1 MAIDL
6 HGYKRILVYG
16 GSFDPPHRL
25 HTVLPNVVASAI
37 KADLIA
43 YVPAGRAPH
52 KLDREQTDPV
62 HRLAMLRIAIEHTH
76 HQVPTTILT
85 DEIDR
90 DPGQPS
96 YTVDTLEALHRRIDK
111 DAELRLLIGG
121 DQLQIFKTW
130 RDWQRVIELA
140 EPVVVVR
147 PPDTKESLLASL
159 PDEEQQAWSK
169 RFVKAAEIDFSS
181 TQIREL
187 KSKDESIEGYVVTNV
202 ANYIDEHKLYQ

>member
-1 MAIDL
+1 M
-6 HGYKRILVYG
+6 VYG

-25 HTVLPNVVASAI
+25 HTVLPEVVAKAI
-37 KADLIA
+37 GADLIL

-62 HRLAMLRIAIEHTH
+62 HRLAMLKIAIARKH
-76 HQVPTTILT
+76 HHVPTAILT

-90 DPGQPS
+90 NPGQPS
-96 YTVDTLEALHRRIDK
+96 YTVDTLESLHSRVDQGT
-111 DAELRLLIGG
+111 ELRLLIGG

-130 RDWQRVIELA
+130 RDWERIIELA

-159 PDEEQQAWSK
+159 PKEEQEAWAK

-181 TQIREL
+181 TQIRDL
-187 KSKDESIEGYVVTNV
+187 KKNGESIQGYVVTDV
-202 ANYIDEHKLYQ
+202 ADYIDEHNLYQ